1 MPNKLFYGLLSFSIL
16 VLLAPIIYVIHSS
29 RPGMFSGLWNTLRNA
44 VVRLYTYVQQQ
55 WAQRRSQ
62 GQQNNNVV
70 NAPNAQPVN
79 PSTQP
84 AAAVAS
90 SQQTSNAGSTATNQ
104 TLPRD
109 GIELQR
115 RPNTDQ
121 ISEPL
126 PFEPP
131 IRNALVHHPHQLDRI
146 SETEVSEEL
155 GKSSTVD
162 LDIEEWRGF

>member
-1 MPNKLFYGLLSFSIL
+1 MPNKLFYGLLIFSIL
-16 VLLAPIIYVIHSS
+16 VVLIPIIYVIHSS

-55 WAQRRSQ
+55 WAQRRSH
-62 GQQNNNVV
+62 GQQNSNVV

-84 AAAVAS
+84 TPAVAS
-90 SQQTSNAGSTATNQ
+90 SQQTSNAVPSATNQ

-115 RPNTDQ
+115 LPDTDDA
-121 ISEPL
+121 SEPL
-126 PFEPP
+126 PLESPT
-131 IRNALVHHPHQLDRI
+131 IDERIHHPHPLDH
-146 SETEVSEEL
+146 VSEAED
-155 GKSSTVD
+155 SSERT
-162 LDIEEWRGF
+162 GT